1 LCALFRPPSNPVA
14 SVARNTD
21 LIMGSSK
28 EKAKAVTKN
37 MAKRSKPLPAT
48 KSKPKPDKAVAKK
61 ATPDKKKK
69 KKRERMD
76 AAPGSDDEDEAE
88 VVGGEEGEEQAEHV
102 EAVSDDEDN
111 VADKKRRA
119 SKPDARTEKEKEAD
133 RKLKSARRNAKAK
146 RRGFRTIAKRSGYS
160 ASRKRAGGDG
170 SLDVA
175 VPVTTTSEAIRA
187 CKWAPTQDGKAAF
200 EGLTEFD
207 ERVQLSLESLPKS
220 AARVFQAHGE
230 QYLRRL
236 ASQTVQMASDQLKT
250 RATASMVASVTR
262 PLKRVQ
268 KYSFVAPKGVVRFS
282 QKDAKGVRLGYA
294 DGEQAALDS
303 DKVLHGMQ
311 KKLREQLEAK
321 SKCEKNPLLTA
332 KDGGQDV
339 KKAHKA
345 ICDKLAKI
353 REDAA
358 REQLA

>member
-1 LCALFRPPSNPVA
+1 
-14 SVARNTD
+14 
-21 LIMGSSK
+21 MGSSK
-28 EKAKAVTKN
+28 EKAKTVTKN

-61 ATPDKKKK
+61 ANPDKKK

-76 AAPGSDDEDEAE
+76 AVPGSDDEDEAE

-111 VADKKRRA
+111 VADKKKRA
-119 SKPDARTEKEKEAD
+119 SKPDARTDKEKEAD

-146 RRGFRTIAKRSGYS
+146 RRGFRAIAKRSGYS

-175 VPVTTTSEAIRA
+175 VPITTTSEAIRA

-345 ICDKLAKI
+345 VCDKLAKI